1 MVHLS
6 LWSNVDCQAE
16 EVMGGSRSEEMLV
29 LDKRERSDPV
39 VDKVSGV
46 LGNPAG

>member
-1 MVHLS
+1 M
-6 LWSNVDCQAE
+6 DCQAE

-29 LDKRERSDPV
+29 LENPV